1 MGATLRYAKVID
13 ADRYQRQGAVTK
25 PGTDSVL
32 RLPSDG
38 PATALP
44 FLVLRAWDDI
54 DSGGVGESWRI
65 ESPQGRTLYTVPSRT
80 VLADQG
86 EIVDEID
93 DLTVEYAGDG
103 YTLVLLIDE
112 REVARVDVPVR
123 VDQTGE
129 RLAE

>member
-13 ADRYQRQGAVTK
+13 ADLYQRQGGVTK
-25 PGTDSVL
+25 PGTGSRL
-32 RLPSDG
+32 RLPGAG
-38 PATALP
+38 PATVLP

-54 DSGGVGESWRI
+54 DSGGVGERWRI
-65 ESPQGRTLYTVPSRT
+65 DGPHGRTVYTAPTRT

-93 DLTVEYAGDG
+93 DLDVEFGGDD
-103 YTLVLLIDE
+103 YTLVLFIDD
-112 REVARVDVPVR
+112 REVARVDVPVE
-123 VDQTGE
+123 VDPDGT